1 MLFGIVGGIVLV
13 MVTFDALVV
22 SSRYSKWLTEQLQ
35 DGHDF
40 PVIQDHGLYAPKYDK
55 RVAWWTP
62 QEHYLH
68 LELSGLSMPPVIAP
82 NDSWLSDNIGIRSLM
97 RSVYTMR
104 VGDFLGGDN
113 PLGTYTAGMFIK
125 PANFKCPK
133 LPAQWVMNYSAACV
147 EIENADLPE
156 NSYIQI
162 SDRWLDIQTE
172 YRCFMWKGHCVAVS
186 PYDGDPNLRGLDEVA
201 GYYAESV
208 LRSCADYPLSF
219 VLDVARTAAQEWV
232 VVEANPAWSSN
243 PYECRGKR
251 VVDAILSANSAWIDS
266 SKAGKFLWIPDPYL
280 VREVNKKLPLPLLTP
295 HT

>member
-1 MLFGIVGGIVLV
+1 MPSSAGSGIVCIVI
-13 MVTFDALVV
+13 TFDALVV
-22 SSRYSKWLTEQLQ
+22 SSRYSKWLTEQLKE
-35 DGHDF
+35 GHDF
-40 PVIQDHGLYAPKYDK
+40 PVLQDHGLYAPKFSK
-55 RVAWWTP
+55 SVAWWTP
-62 QEHYLH
+62 QEHYVR
-68 LELSGLSMPPVIAP
+68 LEMSGLPLPPVIAP
-82 NDSWLSDNIGIRSLM
+82 SDSWLSDNFSTRSLM

-133 LPAQWVMNYSAACV
+133 LPAQWVTNYTAACV

-172 YRCFMWKGHCVAVS
+172 YRCFMWKGNCVAVS
-186 PYDGDPNLRGLDEVA
+186 AYAGDPAITGLDEVA

-208 LRSCADYPLSF
+208 LRSCPEYPQSF
-219 VLDVARTAAQEWV
+219 VLDVARTNKQDWV
-232 VVEANPAWSSN
+232 VIEANPTWSSN

-251 VVDAILSANSAWIDS
+251 VVNAILAANSAWIDGS
-266 SKAGKFLWIPDPYL
+266 DAGKFLWIPDPY
-280 VREVNKKLPLPLLTP
+280 VIREAKKKAPLPILLP